1 MKIIDNFV
9 SKKKQDEIEKLLLSD
24 NFPWYFSPNITSS
37 RHKNFN
43 PALLHI
49 FSKPEGVN
57 SVYFDSILPLIKKA
71 KGHTV
76 LYSKTILQ
84 FPNSGDGSLDE
95 KHIDMEREHKV
106 LLYYVKDSDGD
117 TVFFN
122 KKDKINKRV
131 TPKKGRAVLFD
142 GSIWHSS
149 YKPKRKLRCI
159 INFDYLEA

>member
-9 SKKKQDEIEKLLLSD
+9 SKKIQNEIEGLILGD
-24 NFPWYFSPNITSS
+24 TFPWYYTPNITSNK
-37 RHKNFN
+37 HKKLN

-57 SVYFDSILPLIKKA
+57 SVYFDSVLPLIKKA
-71 KGHTV
+71 KGQTV

-95 KHIDMEREHKV
+95 PHIDMEREHKV
-106 LLYYVKDSDGD
+106 LLYYVIDSDGD

-122 KKDKINKRV
+122 KKNKINKRV

-142 GSIWHSS
+142 GSIWHSA
-149 YKPKRKLRCI
+149 YKPKKNLRCI
-159 INFDYLEA
+159 INFDYLEG